1 MKLSELNVGTEYA
14 VVPSWTYSSRGAR
27 DVNSVRENDVV
38 KATLIS
44 KDKYEYEA
52 SHRKDNATNFRKADS
67 GNRSVGVIV
76 KATDNNGK
84 DYYWTSR
91 LADIVA
97 PYSVLEP
104 KWAQKKTEEELRE
117 AEERAKRAKIQEIQN
132 REYAKANQAKQSV
145 IASCKELL
153 GANCEAEVDT
163 KGYHES
169 TKAVVTITLDEF
181 ERLIELAYEGKAS
194 VA

>member
-14 VVPSWTYSSRGAR
+14 VVPHWTYSSKGAR
-27 DVNSVRENDVV
+27 DVATVRENDVV
-38 KATLIS
+38 KATLVS
-44 KDKYEYEA
+44 TDKYEYETG
-52 SHRKDNATNFRKADS
+52 HRKSSAGDFTKAQA

-76 KATDNNGK
+76 KATDNNNSEI
-84 DYYWTSR
+84 YWTTR

-97 PYSVLEP
+97 PYSQLEP
-104 KWAQKKTEEELRE
+104 KWAQAKTEQEKRE
-117 AEERAKRAKIQEIQN
+117 AEERKRLQKA
-132 REYAKANQAKQSV
+132 REVEEQVSNQIKNSKNSV

-153 GANCEAEVDT
+153 GANCEASVDT
-163 KGYHES
+163 HGYREDK
-169 TKAVVTITLDEF
+169 KAVVTITLAEF

>member
-1 MKLSELNVGTEYA
+1 MKLSELQIGTDYA

-27 DVNSVRENDVV
+27 DVNNVRENDVV
-38 KATLIS
+38 RATLVS

-52 SHRKDNATNFRKADS
+52 SHRKDDPANFRKADS

-76 KATDNNGK
+76 KATDNHGK

-97 PYSVLEP
+97 PYADLEP
-104 KWAQKKTEEELRE
+104 RWAQKKSEEELRE
-117 AEERAKRAKIQEIQN
+117 AEERAKRAKVQEIQTRVMN
-132 REYAKANQAKQSV
+132 RVAQSKTSV
-145 IASCKELL
+145 ASSCKELL
-153 GANCEAEVDT
+153 GDKCEAKVDT
-163 KGYHES
+163 DGYQENI
-169 TKAVVTITLDEF
+169 KAVVTITLDEF
-181 ERLIELAYEGKAS
+181 ERLIELAYEGRAS